1 MCVLARLP
9 HPKAYS
15 LFMSPAAALGEK
27 KSQKRQ
33 SKKHKKNEENDDD
46 EEDAEENEE
55 NEEVDEEQEG
65 KSQKLKAG
73 LAEASSSLASLF
85 DGLFSAKKTL
95 LAGNDSFAPVLA
107 DATKDNEDDD
117 DLALGENGEANG
129 SGKSVE
135 PKWEEFLAVEV
146 RLKFSGELIYSA
158 GLARSLR
165 WTDWLL
171 CRRTCGRRP
180 TR

>member
-46 EEDAEENEE
+46 EDAEENEE
-55 NEEVDEEQEG
+55 DEEVDEEQEG